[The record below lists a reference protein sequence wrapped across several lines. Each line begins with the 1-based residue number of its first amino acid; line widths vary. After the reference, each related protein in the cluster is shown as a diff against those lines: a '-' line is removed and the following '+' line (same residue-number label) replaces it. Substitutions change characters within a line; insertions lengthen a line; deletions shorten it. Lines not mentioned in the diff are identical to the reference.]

1 MTLPRAVRTFG
12 RVVHGRIRPRVP
24 LLAGLLVL
32 MAAFAL
38 AGAAPALAAHAPAAG
53 SAASAGAASEEAPP
67 APAAP
72 SAQETDEPRQF
83 AEPDTTNE
91 GAWIIIAVAL
101 LIVLAVVGVGLAA
114 LGLAGE

>member
-1 MTLPRAVRTFG
+1 MTPPRTARTFG

-32 MAAFAL
+32 TAAFAL
-38 AGAAPALAAHAPAAG
+38 AGAAPAMAAYAPTALPAA
-53 SAASAGAASEEAPP
+53 AGQASEDAPP

-72 SAQETDEPRQF
+72 NAQETDGPQQF

-91 GAWIIIAVAL
+91 GTWILIAVAL
-101 LIVLAVVGVGLAA
+101 LIALAVLGVALAA
-114 LGLAGE
+114 LGLAAE

>member
-1 MTLPRAVRTFG
+1 MTPPRAARTFG

-32 MAAFAL
+32 TAAFAL
-38 AGAAPALAAHAPAAG
+38 AGAAPAMAAHAPTALPPAAG
-53 SAASAGAASEEAPP
+53 PASEDAPP

-72 SAQETDEPRQF
+72 NAQETDGPQQF

-91 GAWIIIAVAL
+91 GAWILIAVAL
-101 LIVLAVVGVGLAA
+101 LIALAVLGVALAA
-114 LGLAGE
+114 LGLAAE

>member
-1 MTLPRAVRTFG
+1 MTPPRAARTFG

-32 MAAFAL
+32 TAAFAL
-38 AGAAPALAAHAPAAG
+38 AGAAPAMAAHAPTALP
-53 SAASAGAASEEAPP
+53 AASAGQASEDAPP

-72 SAQETDEPRQF
+72 NAQETDGPQQF

-91 GAWIIIAVAL
+91 GAWILIAVAL
-101 LIVLAVVGVGLAA
+101 LIALAVLGVALAA
-114 LGLAGE
+114 LGLAAE